1 MEVMTGAPD
10 AIFASGARVFG
21 GTAAGDLPQNPPM
34 LHVEHARP
42 FKEGLL
48 VTFQEIADRNEA
60 DLWRERYLL
69 VPVEE
74 LEPLGDLEV
83 YLHDLPG
90 LRVERADGT
99 VLGVVEGFFE
109 LPHGLLLEVRR
120 ANDTVLMPYREEF
133 VVAVDVPA
141 GILVVDPPDG
151 LFA

>member
-1 MEVMTGAPD
+1 
-10 AIFASGARVFG
+10 
-21 GTAAGDLPQNPPM
+21 M